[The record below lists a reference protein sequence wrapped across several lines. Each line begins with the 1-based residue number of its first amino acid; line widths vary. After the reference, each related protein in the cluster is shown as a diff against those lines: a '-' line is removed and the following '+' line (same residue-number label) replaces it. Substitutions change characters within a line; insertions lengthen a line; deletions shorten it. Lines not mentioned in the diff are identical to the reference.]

1 MLRRSRVPALRFTL
15 LLLLLFVALVAA
27 GCGSNY

>member
-1 MLRRSRVPALRFTL
+1 MLRRSRLPAQRFTL
-15 LLLLLFVALVAA
+15 LLLILFVAVVVA